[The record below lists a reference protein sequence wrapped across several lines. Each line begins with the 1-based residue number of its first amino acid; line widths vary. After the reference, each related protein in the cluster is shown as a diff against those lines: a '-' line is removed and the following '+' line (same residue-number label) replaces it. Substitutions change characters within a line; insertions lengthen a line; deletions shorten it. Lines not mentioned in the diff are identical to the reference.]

1 MSDLEKGIL
10 LMKKGKIMLSLFIAS
25 LVMSACNAKQQE
37 DVFTYGEVKNS
48 KVAHIHGLGYING
61 GHDIAIATHDGLYKY
76 GKDGWQEANG
86 QKHDYMGFQATR
98 EGFFASGHPEEGAH
112 LKNPFGLI
120 KSTNQGASF
129 EQLAFYG
136 EIDFHYLAA
145 GYDSNMIYVYN
156 ETATD
161 NMEIGLHYS
170 ADEGKTWEKVAMTGY
185 HSNTIANLAAHPLKK
200 QVLGIGSQDGLFIS
214 DNYGEN
220 FTLMNDA
227 KMVTSVTLNDI
238 GGYYSNIENNHVYLT
253 SFLFGNKSERQ
264 IPLPTGQ
271 KLQPIIYLAVNPQ
284 QDKELV
290 IMTNNIDI
298 YVTRDEGLS
307 WDKLASD
314 GELLD

>member
-1 MSDLEKGIL
+1 M
-10 LMKKGKIMLSLFIAS
+10 
-25 LVMSACNAKQQE
+25 
-37 DVFTYGEVKNS
+37 
-48 KVAHIHGLGYING
+48 
-61 GHDIAIATHDGLYKY
+61 
-76 GKDGWQEANG
+76 
-86 QKHDYMGFQATR
+86 
-98 EGFFASGHPEEGAH
+98 
-112 LKNPFGLI
+112 KNPFGLI

-170 ADEGKTWEKVAMTGY
+170 ADEGKTWRKVAMTGY
-185 HSNTIANLAAHPLKK
+185 NSNTISNLAAHPEKEQL
-200 QVLGIGSQDGLFIS
+200 LGIGSQDGLFIS

-220 FTLMNDA
+220 FTLINDA
-227 KMVTSVTLNDI
+227 KMVTSVTLNDS
-238 GGYYSNIENNHVYLT
+238 GGYYSNIDNNNIYLT
-253 SFLFGNKSERQ
+253 SFLFGNKSERE
-264 IPLPTGQ
+264 IPLPQDQ
-271 KLQPIIYLAVNPQ
+271 KVQPIIYIAVNPDN
-284 QDKELV
+284 DKELV

-307 WDKLASD
+307 WDMLASD